1 MQGATFL
8 SSSCLYSLD
17 NFNPRSLCRERPIPD
32 EPYTVV
38 DIFQSTLP
46 MQGATNNLRNCVQAA
61 KFQSTLPMQGATS
74 INLPRNNILDFS
86 IHAPYAGSDVFKSH
100 LCSTLYLYFNPRSL
114 CRERR
119 IIDFS
124 FSAVGIFQSTL
135 PMQGATAY
143 KLPSCADAPFQSTL
157 PMQGATSIC

>member
-46 MQGATNNLRNCVQAA
+46 MQGAT
-61 KFQSTLPMQGATS
+61 KEQGIETAT
-74 INLPRNNILDFS
+74 PNIS
-86 IHAPYAGSDVFKSH
+86 IHAPYAGSDWKHITRLPGVMN
-100 LCSTLYLYFNPRSL
+100 FNPRSL
-114 CRERR
+114 CRERQ
-119 IIDFS
+119 IICVTVYRLQNFNPRS
-124 FSAVGIFQSTL
+124 LCRERPASIFPEIIFWIFQSTL
-135 PMQGATAY
+135 PMQGATFSRATCVP
-143 KLPSCADAPFQSTL
+143 LFTCISIHAPYAGSDVL
-157 PMQGATSIC
+157 